1 MVFRPLDVASGNL
14 VKLRILFS
22 FIVILSQLPIFRKET
37 SSGPSTSVIFV
48 IFQTIFLKMPK
59 QNVLSTEFSVC
70 KCWCLL
76 VRSGTERRE
85 VATKTCVVPGTGRW
99 TVRHPVSGAQ
109 WARVWTVVQPPWRN
123 SAANTFQ
130 PRLGPGD
137 RRLELPVENSVA
149 KERKL
154 SLLVLLFHNRDSL
167 SSIHLKSSTTPF
179 SSNNPNLI

>member
-1 MVFRPLDVASGNL
+1 
-14 VKLRILFS
+14 
-22 FIVILSQLPIFRKET
+22 
-37 SSGPSTSVIFV
+37 
-48 IFQTIFLKMPK
+48 MPK

-99 TVRHPVSGAQ
+99 TVRHPVSAAP

-130 PRLGPGD
+130 PQLGPGD

-154 SLLVLLFHNRDSL
+154 SYYYFITVTHCLPFISFLW
-167 SSIHLKSSTTPF
+167 SSTF
-179 SSNNPNLI
+179 SILSNNLNLILIHSKIAIRFILFSLW